1 MSSGGFWGT
10 RSHKTGFSAL
20 VWTLRTAHPAWPLGR
35 SPANRIALDSA
46 QFCAQS
52 AGSGPL
58 LRRMKPVSWR
68 GLLTVASVVGK
79 PLPAVPTRVSD
90 PVCALARGRGR
101 VCGRV
106 GRGGWCG
113 GGVRQCGFS
122 GDGARTRRWLR
133 PPLPRPLRR
142 VGCAR
147 SHTRAPPVPGFLL
160 RGPRSQLEATL
171 VWSRAKGMWGP
182 GRPAPLQPSL
192 PPRGAHLELEII
204 VAGGAFHGE
213 GLGEAEGE
221 QRELRTL
228 EPVLV
233 LCTPGAPIQGPLAPG
248 PPTLNP
254 SPPSKPLCP
263 GVPPSRPLPGLGDP
277 PPTWG
282 LTSPQRTRRPRR
294 RCWHS
299 RSLREGVRTSGP
311 SQGPPTR
318 AHGPRLGFWATRVS
332 AGGGGPWE
340 SPEPPRTLLHVVDER
355 LQLGVRLGLL
365 PQRVQDQVVL
375 GGARG
380 VRLPQPSLQQPDLR
394 LLLGHL
400 QPLPA
405 GSKAG
410 GDPSRPEA
418 GAPPHCSRTRCS
430 SETPGGPQ

>member
-1 MSSGGFWGT
+1 MVRETLSRQESRTEKPTPFSLISTREARDLVTFLVAVSSGGPRHSADTAFICADSLGSPWRRKGGGDRLAHAGWGAQRGGGWCAPGLGRGSEGRARMSSGGFWGT

-35 SPANRIALDSA
+35 SPANRIAPDSA

-113 GGVRQCGFS
+113 GGVRQCGFL

-133 PPLPRPLRR
+133 PPLPRPLRS

-171 VWSRAKGMWGP
+171 VWSRTKGMWGP

-233 LCTPGAPIQGPLAPG
+233 LCTPGAPIQGPPAPG
-248 PPTLNP
+248 TPP
-254 SPPSKPLCP
+254 
-263 GVPPSRPLPGLGDP
+263 
-277 PPTWG
+277 
-282 LTSPQRTRRPRR
+282 
-294 RCWHS
+294 
-299 RSLREGVRTSGP
+299 
-311 SQGPPTR
+311 
-318 AHGPRLGFWATRVS
+318 
-332 AGGGGPWE
+332 
-340 SPEPPRTLLHVVDER
+340 
-355 LQLGVRLGLL
+355 
-365 PQRVQDQVVL
+365 
-375 GGARG
+375 
-380 VRLPQPSLQQPDLR
+380 
-394 LLLGHL
+394 
-400 QPLPA
+400 
-405 GSKAG
+405 
-410 GDPSRPEA
+410 
-418 GAPPHCSRTRCS
+418 
-430 SETPGGPQ
+430 